1 MSDNYPLFVSSIP
14 AESGYLRV
22 PKSNNNRNMK
32 QIICILALLL
42 MSVTTTKAQTSPAT
56 PSIRGKILTEEKQ
69 PIKFANIALLSED
82 STFIQGT
89 CSRSDGS
96 FELLPP
102 APGNYLL
109 QVSSIGYKALC
120 QPCPTGSTH
129 NWILQTDAV
138 LLAETVITAA
148 RPVFRLK
155 GGKLETSVRQTL
167 LASLNDANDVLK
179 HIPGLRSSDEGYT
192 VFGKGTPVIYI
203 CKTTPSCNAS
213 LPPILKKW
221 SSSPTRVQS
230 TMLPLKPLYAYAP
243 YVTKETVLAVI
254 SVQESPNGDAA
265 AITDKSI

>member
-1 MSDNYPLFVSSIP
+1 MSDNYPLFISSIP

-69 PIKFANIALLSED
+69 PIEFANIALLSED

-109 QVSSIGYKALC
+109 QISSIGYKTLC
-120 QPCPTGSTH
+120 PQLDIANRCRATCGNRHHRRPPRFPTKGRKVGDKRTA
-129 NWILQTDAV
+129 NPARIL
-138 LLAETVITAA
+138 E
-148 RPVFRLK
+148 
-155 GGKLETSVRQTL
+155 
-167 LASLNDANDVLK
+167 
-179 HIPGLRSSDEGYT
+179 
-192 VFGKGTPVIYI
+192 
-203 CKTTPSCNAS
+203 
-213 LPPILKKW
+213 
-221 SSSPTRVQS
+221 
-230 TMLPLKPLYAYAP
+230 
-243 YVTKETVLAVI
+243 
-254 SVQESPNGDAA
+254 
-265 AITDKSI
+265 

>member
-69 PIKFANIALLSED
+69 PIEFANIALLSDD

-109 QVSSIGYKALC
+109 QVL
-120 QPCPTGSTH
+120 P
-129 NWILQTDAV
+129 
-138 LLAETVITAA
+138 
-148 RPVFRLK
+148 
-155 GGKLETSVRQTL
+155 SVTKPF
-167 LASLNDANDVLK
+167 ASLAP
-179 HIPGLRSSDEGYT
+179 PGVPTTGYCKPMPCYLR
-192 VFGKGTPVIYI
+192 KP
-203 CKTTPSCNAS
+203 
-213 LPPILKKW
+213 
-221 SSSPTRVQS
+221 SSP
-230 TMLPLKPLYAYAP
+230 PPAP
-243 YVTKETVLAVI
+243 F
-254 SVQESPNGDAA
+254 SD
-265 AITDKSI
+265 